1 MHELGIT
8 ESLLSTALEYASKA
22 QAMRIKALNLV
33 LGEQS
38 SVAEDSVR
46 FYFEYLSPGTMAEGA
61 TLAFQKVPGAK
72 FYLESIEV
80 E

>member
-22 QAMRIKALNLV
+22 QAKRIKALNLV
-33 LGEQS
+33 IGEQS
-38 SVAEDSVR
+38 NVAEDSVR
-46 FYFEYLSPGTMAEGA
+46 FYFQFLSPSTIAEGA
-61 TLAFQKVPGAK
+61 LLSFQKGPGAK
-72 FYLESIEV
+72 FYLESIDV